1 MLELHHFAH
10 GEMREVGKNRLGL
23 LGRFGGGVDFFDGGA
38 DQVAKATEGLG
49 VEGNANR
56 TDSDVNGAAITL
68 RHVSEVVLSREHSFG
83 GTHEES
89 PRAVNHPVAT
99 DLQLGKY
106 DKNGPISRELSIAR
120 ELAVFIAAVPS
131 SKKCLRPRGGRH
143 RLPAMVRNAYSYWF
157 GFWHPFTTGRGAIL

>member
-1 MLELHHFAH
+1 M
-10 GEMREVGKNRLGL
+10 GKNRLGL
-23 LGRFGGGVDFFDGGA
+23 LELFGRFGGGVDLFDGGA

-49 VEGNANR
+49 VQGNANR

-89 PRAVNHPVAT
+89 PRAVNYLVAT
-99 DLQLGKY
+99 YLQLGKY
-106 DKNGPISRELSIAR
+106 DKFGPISREISIAR
-120 ELAVFIAAVPS
+120 KSAVFVAAIAS
-131 SKKCLRPRGGRH
+131 SKKCLRPHDGRH